1 MNDSNIFTMFESD
14 IIAEELLIKECNKIK
29 VCMELFDTLCSDEKG
44 PEYMIKFISFLN
56 KYRKVQQPKLLF
68 DITSVIIRKCVY
80 DNNESVLSLPLPSLI
95 CVQVIR
101 AGREK

>member
-56 KYRKVQQPKLLF
+56 KYRKVQLPKLLF
-68 DITSVIIRKCVY
+68 DIAAITVRECVKRNGCFVI
-80 DNNESVLSLPLPSLI
+80 DLPLPI
-95 CVQVIR
+95 NIR
-101 AGREK
+101 HKIIKA